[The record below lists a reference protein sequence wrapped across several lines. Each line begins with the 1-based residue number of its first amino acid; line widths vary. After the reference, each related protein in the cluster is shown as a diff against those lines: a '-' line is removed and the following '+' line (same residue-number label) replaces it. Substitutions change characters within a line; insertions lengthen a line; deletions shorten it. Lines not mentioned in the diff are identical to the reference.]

1 MRAMCGRNGR
11 GAWISVSVR
20 GALSE
25 SCNGKEIESFATI
38 VQRQGAA
45 AVIATLWSVA
55 DESTAV
61 FMKRFYELEELKKGL
76 SKATALS
83 MGQREFIQ
91 GWRVVI

>member
-20 GALSE
+20 GALSV
-25 SCNGKEIESFATI
+25 SSNGKEIESFATI

-55 DESTAV
+55 DESTAL
-61 FMKRFYELEELKKGL
+61 FMKWFYEFGGAEEWL
-76 SKATALS
+76 
-83 MGQREFIQ
+83 
-91 GWRVVI
+91 V